1 MLFVWY
7 DFQSKLFRHFQ
18 YLEYKFNENLIISIE
33 IYYMEEASQS
43 ESTLKYSK
51 IQYLDVYSI

>member
-7 DFQSKLFRHFQ
+7 DFQSKLYSK

-33 IYYMEEASQS
+33 IYHIEEASQS